1 MNIANIS
8 AYQFVALPEFASWRA
23 PVKQRCLD
31 LHLKGTVLLSPEGIN
46 LFLAGTRAAI
56 DDFLHWLTT
65 DHLFSGSFA
74 ELSPKLSFSAEQPF
88 KRMLVKLKREIITMR
103 HPTIRP
109 MARRAPA
116 VTPPKLKQWLDQ
128 GHDEEGRPVILLD
141 TRNEF
146 EVQLGS
152 FVDAHQLHI
161 GHFAEFPQAVAAAA
175 PLLRDKRVVTFCTG
189 GIRCEKAALFMA
201 NAGIEHVVQLD
212 GGILKYFEEVGGA
225 HWKGECFVFDQR
237 VALDPALRETSTR
250 QCFACRA
257 VVTQQQQND
266 PQYVPGISCPAC
278 HTD

>member
-23 PVKQRCLD
+23 PVKQYCLD
-31 LHLKGTVLLSPEGIN
+31 LQLKGTVLLSPEGIN
-46 LFLAGTRAAI
+46 LFLAGPRAAI

-65 DHLFSGSFA
+65 DRLFSGSFA

-116 VTPPKLKQWLDQ
+116 VTPPELKQWLDQ
-128 GHDEEGRPVILLD
+128 GHDEEGRPVVLLD

-161 GHFAEFPQAVAAAA
+161 GHFGEFPQAVAAAA

-257 VVTQQQQND
+257 VVTQRQQDD